1 MSKNSIEIVKRGQL
15 EGFELIEQF
24 KAMMEFYK
32 KFYML
37 HYYDFNESVD
47 KEIIANRAL
56 IDLFTEKNGKDLFE
70 FLLALLRNTFF
81 RKGEIEKCI
90 LSTDAFFFLEYHD
103 TFFLA
108 TETISLMRNDD
119 KMLKLLLPKDIK
131 KPNTNDELN
140 KDLVDIILK
149 TDTKIDN
156 LNKLL
161 LVLCNKNG

>member
-1 MSKNSIEIVKRGQL
+1 MGNSIQITKRAQL

-32 KFYML
+32 KYYML
-37 HYYDFNESVD
+37 HHYVLNESVD
-47 KEIIANRAL
+47 EEIIANRAL
-56 IDLFTEKNGKDLFE
+56 IELFVEKNSQEVFE

-81 RKGEIEKCI
+81 KKGELEKCI

-131 KPNTNDELN
+131 KPNTQDELN
-140 KDLVDIILK
+140 KDLVDIMLK
-149 TDTKIDN
+149 TDVKIDN

-161 LVLCNKNG
+161 LALCNKNG